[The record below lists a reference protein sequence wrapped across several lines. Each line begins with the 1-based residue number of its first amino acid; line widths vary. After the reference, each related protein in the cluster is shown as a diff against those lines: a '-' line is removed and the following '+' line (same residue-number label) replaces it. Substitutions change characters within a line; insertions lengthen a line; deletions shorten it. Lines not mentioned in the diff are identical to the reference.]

1 MLQVLLK
8 VADLAGKWS
17 CSRDYIYRRLNP
29 SHPQFI
35 PHKRLPSGDV
45 RFDEHDVV
53 GYLKSTDKQVRVPMS
68 GSSVRE
74 GIRMTRN
81 RDRKGSLL
89 LRGHKRKFWLVQWPE
104 GDRRLSHKL
113 GWRSEMTPS
122 QAERA
127 KRQWMEK
134 INRHR
139 DIAGDSVTLE
149 GFFHEHYW
157 NEETR
162 QYRDELNT
170 KKPSTRRDMK
180 NTMLQV
186 LIPRWGKRSMD
197 SIKIGEVQSFISGCV
212 GNGPGKVSRKT
223 ALKWKNYLSSM
234 FAAAIRL
241 EAGVIR
247 NPVGG
252 VKLPAAGPEQTSV
265 CLTVEQ
271 AVEIL
276 GKLQDPR
283 HRMAWQLAIWTGS
296 RCGELR
302 GLRWSSVN
310 WGQYSIV
317 IKESVWE
324 GHSTLPK
331 TKKGYRRVVLTP
343 NQMDALL
350 KYKERNYPNAGPNEW
365 VLPGTKGRPI
375 DMNQVMTHHVRP
387 IAEKLGIAGV
397 HWHALR
403 HLNNTIMLDENVD
416 IATRKDRLG
425 HTTDR
430 VNLIY
435 SHSGDR
441 TQLVASEAIEK
452 RLEAVQEEIQKRL
465 SVTQT
470 VTQNTV
476 PPQTVENIERAHSS
490 VG

>member
-1 MLQVLLK
+1 MLQALLK
-8 VADLAGKWS
+8 VADLAGMWN

-45 RFDEHDVV
+45 RFDEQELV
-53 GYLKSTDKQVRVPMS
+53 GYLKSSDKQVTVPMS
-68 GSSVRE
+68 GSSVRG
-74 GIRMTRN
+74 GIEMTRN
-81 RDRKGSLL
+81 RDREGSLL
-89 LRGHKRKFWLVQWPE
+89 VRGRKRKFWLVQWPE

-113 GWRSEMTPS
+113 GWRDEMNVS

-127 KRQWMEK
+127 RRQWMET

-149 GFFHEHYW
+149 GFFREHYW
-157 NEETR
+157 QEETS
-162 QYRDELNT
+162 QYRDELST

-197 SIKIGEVQSFISGCV
+197 SIKTGEVQSFIASKIGH
-212 GNGPGKVSRKT
+212 GPGKVSRRT
-223 ALKWKNYLSSM
+223 AHKWKIYLSSM
-234 FAAAIRL
+234 FTAAIRL
-241 EAGVIR
+241 EAGVTR
-247 NPVGG
+247 NPVRG
-252 VKLPAAGPEQTSV
+252 VKLVAAGPEEAPA
-265 CLTVEQ
+265 CFTVQQ

-276 GKLQDPR
+276 GRLQDPR
-283 HRMAWQLAIWTGS
+283 HCVAWQLAMWTGS

-310 WGQYSIV
+310 WEQGSIV
-317 IKESVWE
+317 ITESVWE
-324 GHSTLPK
+324 SHSTLPK
-331 TKKGYRRVVLTP
+331 SRKGYRKVILTP
-343 NQMDALL
+343 RQINVLRQ
-350 KYKERNYPNAGPNEW
+350 YKEQNYPNADPNDW
-365 VLPGTKGRPI
+365 VLPGKKGRPI
-375 DMNQVMTHHVRP
+375 DMDRVMTHHVRP
-387 IAEKLGIAGV
+387 VAQTLGISGV

-425 HTTDR
+425 HTTDD

-435 SHSGDR
+435 SHAGDKA
-441 TQLVASEAIEK
+441 QLAASEAIEK
-452 RLEAVQEEIQKRL
+452 RLEAVQEEVQKRL

-470 VTQNTV
+470 VTQQQAVSATY
-476 PPQTVENIERAHSS
+476 
-490 VG
+490 